1 MVLVSQ
7 RGQLL
12 TVAEAVS
19 GAAATLAALPAA
31 VALAVA
37 ISAVVAFAQLQ
48 VSLAAHALGAAI
60 VRHRLFVAV
69 VHTLPGEIIA
79 DQAARHVSTLV
90 AVQCPV

>member
-1 MVLVSQ
+1 LVLVSQ
-7 RGQLL
+7 RGQVL

-19 GAAATLAALPAA
+19 EAAAILAALPGA

-48 VSLAAHALGAAI
+48 VSLVARALGAAI
-60 VRHRLFVAV
+60 EQHRLFVAV

-79 DQAARHVSTLV
+79 D
-90 AVQCPV
+90 

>member
-1 MVLVSQ
+1 M
-7 RGQLL
+7 
-12 TVAEAVS
+12 AEAVS

-48 VSLAAHALGAAI
+48 VSPVAHVSGAAI
-60 VRHRLFVAV
+60 AQRQRSTVVAFEQHRLFVAV

-79 DQAARHVSTLV
+79 D
-90 AVQCPV
+90 